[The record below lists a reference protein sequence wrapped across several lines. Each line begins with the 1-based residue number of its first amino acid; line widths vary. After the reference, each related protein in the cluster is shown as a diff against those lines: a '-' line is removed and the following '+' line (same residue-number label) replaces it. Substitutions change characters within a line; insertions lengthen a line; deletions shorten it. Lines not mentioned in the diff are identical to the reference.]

1 MERKVK
7 FEYFEVVSR
16 KKNQSPETPD
26 EPFDLTR
33 WINIADGYSLEARTF
48 DYSDERVR
56 LERMKYFDDT
66 DLWLLNFLRLRETD
80 IPLRGKIDQE
90 AEPIELDDDEFIGE
104 DVSMLYDPELN
115 VVMLQRNIRS
125 LGATGIEKYLNL
137 LWASNGEQE
146 EKIYLRPILNPFSFE
161 KASGARYYR
170 KISVRFA
177 QLPPEVSIFNSPI
190 KKIVEAFG
198 EYQGITAEITISIGQ
213 GKKNNLKS
221 ETVVETIADI
231 KNNKSFFKK
240 AQLTLKESEDD
251 KVEILD
257 LIEEKLHDYIIFQL
271 PTRQSLACEYV
282 FQEMINRYRERRYD
296 IIRIL
301 QRDG

>member
-66 DLWLLNFLRLRETD
+66 NLWLLNFLRLRETD

-146 EKIYLRPILNPFSFE
+146 EKIYQ
-161 KASGARYYR
+161 
-170 KISVRFA
+170 KIK
-177 QLPPEVSIFNSPI
+177 QEDSIFS
-190 KKIVEAFG
+190 KM
-198 EYQGITAEITISIGQ
+198 
-213 GKKNNLKS
+213 
-221 ETVVETIADI
+221 
-231 KNNKSFFKK
+231 
-240 AQLTLKESEDD
+240 
-251 KVEILD
+251 
-257 LIEEKLHDYIIFQL
+257 
-271 PTRQSLACEYV
+271 
-282 FQEMINRYRERRYD
+282 EMNC
-296 IIRIL
+296 
-301 QRDG
+301 